1 MRCQRGIPRGE
12 QGWHNRIRTTTGTG
26 TEEDHNQEHH
36 RLDDEDQEQRH
47 QIRNSQRARLQQG
60 FHTWQSLLLDP
71 RQHGEPPAYSSYQLL
86 KSSLQQCDVTKSA
99 DCEDAMLANVPNPSG
114 TLVSGTC
121 KTRNIRIAIL
131 EQTNGPSSPVSCLHL
146 WPLPDASE
154 EGIPYKQ
161 LTVGVPKEI
170 FQNEKRVALSPAG
183 VQALIKQGFNVVVE
197 SGAGEASKFS
207 DDHYREAGAKIQGT
221 KEVLASDLVLKVRA
235 PIVNPA
241 LGVHEADL
249 LKTAATLISFIYP
262 AQNPDLLNKLVERK
276 TTVLAMDQVPRV
288 TIAQGYDALS
298 SMANI
303 AGYKAVVLAANH
315 FGRFFTGQITAAGKV
330 PPAKVLIIGGGVAGL
345 ASAGAAKSM
354 GAVVR
359 GFDTRAA
366 ALEQFKSLGAE
377 PLEVDLKESG
387 EGQGGYA
394 KEMSKEFIEA
404 EMQLFAKQCQEVD
417 IIISTALIPGKKAP
431 ILFRKDMIESM
442 KEGSVVVDL
451 ASEAGGNFETTK
463 PGELYVHK
471 GVTHIGY
478 TDLPSRMATQAST
491 LYSNNVTKLL
501 KAISPDKENF
511 YFDLKDQF
519 DYGTLDHVVR
529 GTVVMK
535 DGKVIFPAPPP
546 NNIPQGVPVKQ
557 KSVAELEAE
566 KAAMI
571 TPFRK
576 TMTTASAYTAGLTS
590 LLGLGIAAPN
600 SAFPQMVT
608 TFGLAGIVGYHT
620 VWGVTPA
627 LHSPLMSV
635 TNAISGLTAVGGLA
649 LMGGNYFPESTP
661 QGLAVLAAFVSSVNI
676 AGGFLV
682 TQRMLDMF
690 KRPTDPPEYNYL
702 YLLPAGVFVGGYAA
716 ALQGG
721 YNIEQMIYLGS
732 GLCCVGALAG
742 LSTQGTARLGNALGM
757 IGVAGGL
764 AATLGGLKP
773 SPELLAQMSGAMTLG
788 GTIGLTIAK
797 RIQISDLPQ
806 LVAAF
811 HSLVGLAAVLTCV
824 AEYMIE
830 YPHFTTDPAANLTK
844 IVAYLGTYI
853 GGVTFSG
860 SLIAYGKLQGVLN
873 SAPLLLPGR
882 HLLNAGLLAA
892 SIGGMIPY
900 MIDPSYT
907 TGLTCLGSVS
917 ALSAIMGVTLTA
929 AIGGAD
935 MPVVITVLNSYSG
948 WALCAEGFLLNNN
961 LLTIVGALIGSSGA
975 ILSYIMCVAMNR
987 SLANVI
993 LGGYGTTSTAG
1004 GKPMEITGTHTE
1016 VNLDNAVEMIREA
1029 NSIII
1034 TPGYGLCAAKA
1045 QYPIADLV
1053 KMLREQGKHVRFGIH
1068 PVAGRMPGQLNVLL
1082 AEAGVPYDI
1091 VLEMDEINED
1101 FPETDLVLVIGAN
1114 DTVNSAAQE
1123 DPNSIIAGMPVLEVW
1138 KSKQIIVMKRSLG
1151 VGYAAVDNPIFY
1163 KPNTAMLLGDAKKTC
1178 DALQAKVRESYQM

>member
-1 MRCQRGIPRGE
+1 MASLLKTLVTGCSCPLLSNLGSCKGL
-12 QGWHNRIRTTTGTG
+12 HVKKDFLRT
-26 TEEDHNQEHH
+26 
-36 RLDDEDQEQRH
+36 
-47 QIRNSQRARLQQG
+47 
-60 FHTWQSLLLDP
+60 FHTHQELW
-71 RQHGEPPAYSSYQLL
+71 
-86 KSSLQQCDVTKSA
+86 
-99 DCEDAMLANVPNPSG
+99 
-114 TLVSGTC
+114 C
-121 KTRNIRIAIL
+121 KA
-131 EQTNGPSSPVSCLHL
+131 PVK
-146 WPLPDASE
+146 P
-154 EGIPYKQ
+154 GIPYKQ

-183 VQALIKQGFNVVVE
+183 VQTLVKQGFNVVVE

-207 DDHYREAGAKIQGT
+207 DDHYRAAGAQIQGA
-221 KEVLASDLVLKVRA
+221 KEALASDLVVKVRA
-235 PIVNPA
+235 PMVNPT

-249 LKTAATLISFIYP
+249 LKTSGTLISFIYP
-262 AQNPDLLNKLVERK
+262 AQNPELLNKLSQRK

-330 PPAKVLIIGGGVAGL
+330 PPAKILIVGGGVAGL

-354 GAVVR
+354 GAIVR

-404 EMQLFAKQCQEVD
+404 EMKLFAQQCKEVD
-417 IIISTALIPGKKAP
+417 ILISTALIPGKKAP
-431 ILFRKDMIESM
+431 VLFNKEMIESM

-451 ASEAGGNFETTK
+451 AAEAGGNFETTK
-463 PGELYVHK
+463 PGELYIHK
-471 GVTHIGY
+471 GITHIGY

-491 LYSNNVTKLL
+491 LYSNNITKLL
-501 KAISPDKENF
+501 KAISPDKDNF
-511 YFDLKDQF
+511 YFDVKDDF
-519 DYGTLDHVVR
+519 DFGTMGHVIR
-529 GTVVMK
+529 GTAVMK
-535 DGKVIFPAPPP
+535 DGKVIFPPPTP
-546 NNIPQGVPVKQ
+546 KNIPQGAPVKQ
-557 KSVAELEAE
+557 KTVAELEAE
-566 KAAMI
+566 KAATI

-576 TMTTASAYTAGLTS
+576 TMTTASAYTAGLTGI
-590 LLGLGIAAPN
+590 LGLGIAAPN
-600 SAFPQMVT
+600 LAFSQMVT

-649 LMGGNYFPESTP
+649 LMGGHLYPSTTS
-661 QGLAVLAAFVSSVNI
+661 QGLATLATFISSVNI

-702 YLLPAGVFVGGYAA
+702 YLLPAGTFVGGYLA
-716 ALQGG
+716 ALYSG
-721 YNIEQMIYLGS
+721 YNIEQIMYLGS

-764 AATLGGLKP
+764 AATLGVLKP
-773 SPELLAQMSGAMTLG
+773 GPELLAQMSGAMALG
-788 GTIGLTIAK
+788 GTIGLLK
-797 RIQISDLPQ
+797 
-806 LVAAF
+806 
-811 HSLVGLAAVLTCV
+811 
-824 AEYMIE
+824 
-830 YPHFTTDPAANLTK
+830 
-844 IVAYLGTYI
+844 
-853 GGVTFSG
+853 
-860 SLIAYGKLQGVLN
+860 

-892 SIGGMIPY
+892 SVGGIIPF
-900 MIDPSYT
+900 MVDPSFT
-907 TGLTCLGSVS
+907 TGIACLGSVS
-917 ALSAIMGVTLTA
+917 ALSAVMGVTLTA

-1004 GKPMEITGTHTE
+1004 GKPMEISGTHTE
-1016 VNLDNAVEMIREA
+1016 INLDNAIDMIREA

-1053 KMLREQGKHVRFGIH
+1053 KMLTEQGKKVRFGIH

-1091 VLEMDEINED
+1091 VLEMDEINHD
-1101 FPETDLVLVIGAN
+1101 FPDTDLVLVIGAN

-1138 KSKQIIVMKRSLG
+1138 KSKQVIVMKRSLG

-1178 DALQAKVRESYQM
+1178 DALQAKVRESYQK

>member
-1 MRCQRGIPRGE
+1 MANLLKTVVTGCSCPLLSNLGSYKVLPGKKDVL
-12 QGWHNRIRTTTGTG
+12 RT
-26 TEEDHNQEHH
+26 
-36 RLDDEDQEQRH
+36 
-47 QIRNSQRARLQQG
+47 
-60 FHTWQSLLLDP
+60 FHTHQALWC
-71 RQHGEPPAYSSYQLL
+71 
-86 KSSLQQCDVTKSA
+86 KSPEK
-99 DCEDAMLANVPNPSG
+99 P
-114 TLVSGTC
+114 
-121 KTRNIRIAIL
+121 
-131 EQTNGPSSPVSCLHL
+131 
-146 WPLPDASE
+146 
-154 EGIPYKQ
+154 GIPYKQ
-161 LTVGVPKEI
+161 LTVGVPKEV

-183 VQALIKQGFNVVVE
+183 VQALVKQGFNVVVE

-207 DDHYREAGAKIQGT
+207 DDHYRAAGAQIQGA
-221 KEVLASDLVLKVRA
+221 KEVLASDLVVKVRA
-235 PIVNPA
+235 PMVNPT

-249 LKTAATLISFIYP
+249 LKTSGTLISFIYP
-262 AQNPDLLNKLVERK
+262 AQNPDLLNKLSKRK

-330 PPAKVLIIGGGVAGL
+330 PPAKILIVGGGVAGL

-354 GAVVR
+354 GAIVR

-404 EMQLFAKQCQEVD
+404 EMKLFAQQCKEVD
-417 IIISTALIPGKKAP
+417 ILISTALIP
-431 ILFRKDMIESM
+431 
-442 KEGSVVVDL
+442 
-451 ASEAGGNFETTK
+451 
-463 PGELYVHK
+463 
-471 GVTHIGY
+471 
-478 TDLPSRMATQAST
+478 
-491 LYSNNVTKLL
+491 
-501 KAISPDKENF
+501 
-511 YFDLKDQF
+511 
-519 DYGTLDHVVR
+519 
-529 GTVVMK
+529 
-535 DGKVIFPAPPP
+535 
-546 NNIPQGVPVKQ
+546 
-557 KSVAELEAE
+557 
-566 KAAMI
+566 
-571 TPFRK
+571 
-576 TMTTASAYTAGLTS
+576 
-590 LLGLGIAAPN
+590 
-600 SAFPQMVT
+600 
-608 TFGLAGIVGYHT
+608 
-620 VWGVTPA
+620 
-627 LHSPLMSV
+627 
-635 TNAISGLTAVGGLA
+635 
-649 LMGGNYFPESTP
+649 
-661 QGLAVLAAFVSSVNI
+661 
-676 AGGFLV
+676 
-682 TQRMLDMF
+682 
-690 KRPTDPPEYNYL
+690 
-702 YLLPAGVFVGGYAA
+702 
-716 ALQGG
+716 
-721 YNIEQMIYLGS
+721 
-732 GLCCVGALAG
+732 
-742 LSTQGTARLGNALGM
+742 
-757 IGVAGGL
+757 
-764 AATLGGLKP
+764 
-773 SPELLAQMSGAMTLG
+773 
-788 GTIGLTIAK
+788 GLTIAK

-811 HSLVGLAAVLTCV
+811 HSLVGLAAMLTCI
-824 AEYMIE
+824 AEYVVE
-830 YPHFTTDPAANLTK
+830 YPHFAMDAAANLTK

-860 SLIAYGKLQGVLN
+860 SLVAYGKLQGILK

-892 SIGGMIPY
+892 SVGGIIPY
-900 MIDPSYT
+900 MIDPSFT
-907 TGLTCLGSVS
+907 TGITCLGSVS

-1004 GKPMEITGTHTE
+1004 GKPMEISGTHTE
-1016 VNLDNAVEMIREA
+1016 INLDNAIDMIREA

-1053 KMLREQGKHVRFGIH
+1053 KMLTEQGKKVRFGIH

-1091 VLEMDEINED
+1091 VLEMDEINHD
-1101 FPETDLVLVIGAN
+1101 FPDTDLVLVIGAN

-1138 KSKQIIVMKRSLG
+1138 KSKQVIVMKRSLG

-1178 DALQAKVRESYQM
+1178 DALQAKVRESYQK